1 MKPRN
6 LHTKIFL
13 DSGIPV
19 ETKEMLELL
28 TFLDGQT
35 TNPSLMAKNPVLS
48 GKKFS
53 ESELYATY
61 QEIASEI
68 SHLIP
73 QGSVSLEVYADK
85 DTSYEQMLEE
95 GRKLNQWIPNAHIKL
110 PITEVGLKVART
122 LVDEGINVNM
132 TLCFTQE
139 QAAAVYQATAGAKRG
154 QVYVSPFIGRLEDIG
169 LSGMSLVFNIEQMYR
184 EEGDGHVMVL
194 AASIRSL
201 EHVMLCLSRNIDII
215 TSGPGVYKTWA
226 EQGCV
231 VPDETYQHITE
242 RETIL
247 YRSGLLSQSDLNIQ
261 HDLTDAGLQR
271 FADDWNN
278 LLKS

>member
-13 DSGIPV
+13 DSGIPT
-19 ETKEMLELL
+19 ETQEMLQLL

-53 ESELYATY
+53 KSELYDTY
-61 QEIASEI
+61 QKIATEI
-68 SHLIP
+68 SGLLP

-85 DTSYEQMLEE
+85 DTSYEVMLEE

-110 PITEVGLKVART
+110 PITKVGLQVART
-122 LVDEGINVNM
+122 LVDEGVNVNM
-132 TLCFTQE
+132 TLCFTQD
-139 QAAAVYQATAGAKRG
+139 QAAAVYQATTGAKRG

-169 LSGMSLVFNIEQMYR
+169 FSGMSLVFNIEQMYR
-184 EEGDGHVMVL
+184 EEGDGHVMIL

-201 EHVMLCLSRNIDII
+201 EHLMLCLSRNIDII
-215 TSGPGVYKTWA
+215 TAGSGVYKRWA
-226 EQGCV
+226 DQGCI
-231 VPDETYQHITE
+231 VPDATYQHISD
-242 RETIL
+242 REAIPYTKD
-247 YRSGLLSQSDLNIQ
+247 LLQNPSVDIQ
-261 HDLTDAGLQR
+261 HNLTDTGLQR

-278 LLKS
+278 LLTL

>member
-13 DSGIPV
+13 DSGIPA
-19 ETKEMLELL
+19 ETQEMLELL

-35 TNPSLMAKNPVLS
+35 TNPSLMAKNPILQ

-53 ESELYATY
+53 ESELYSTY
-61 QEIASEI
+61 KEIASEI
-68 SHLIP
+68 SQLIP

-132 TLCFTQE
+132 TLCFSQE
-139 QAAAVYQATAGAKRG
+139 QAAAVYQATIGAKRG

-201 EHVMLCLSRNIDII
+201 EHVMLCFSRKIDII

-242 RETIL
+242 RESIAYKVGIL
-247 YRSGLLSQSDLNIQ
+247 NQVELDIS
-261 HDLTDAGLQR
+261 HDLTNVGLQR

-278 LLKS
+278 LLQL